1 MIFECSSFTEPFKND
16 EPVGDVR
23 DLSSDERKK
32 EKIFLCIM
40 MELCKT
46 TLFKVLGEKAK
57 ATELLVT
64 SHWMWVVETL
74 RGIACGL
81 DYLHNQS
88 K

>member
-1 MIFECSSFTEPFKND
+1 VEN
-16 EPVGDVR
+16 VW
-23 DLSSDERKK
+23 DLSLAER
-32 EKIFLCIM
+32 IYLYIM

-46 TLFKVLGEKAK
+46 TLLKVLKEKAK

-64 SHWMWVVETL
+64 PHWMWVVETL
-74 RGIACGL
+74 RGIASGL

>member
-1 MIFECSSFTEPFKND
+1 MGNIWGMPLD
-16 EPVGDVR
+16 EWI
-23 DLSSDERKK
+23 DERID
-32 EKIFLCIM
+32 ENIHLYIM

-46 TLFKVLGEKAK
+46 TLLKVLEEKAK

-64 SHWMWVVETL
+64 PHWMWVVETL

-81 DYLHNQS
+81 DYIHNQS

>member
-1 MIFECSSFTEPFKND
+1 VEN
-16 EPVGDVR
+16 VW
-23 DLSSDERKK
+23 DLLLD
-32 EKIFLCIM
+32 EKIYLYIM
-40 MELCKT
+40 MELCKK
-46 TLFKVLGEKAK
+46 TLYKVLVEKEK

-64 SHWMWVVETL
+64 PHWVWVVETL